1 VSDDEKE
8 EEKEDKGKEEEKVK
22 EGKQYSSQW

>member
-22 EGKQYSSQW
+22 EGKQYSSKW